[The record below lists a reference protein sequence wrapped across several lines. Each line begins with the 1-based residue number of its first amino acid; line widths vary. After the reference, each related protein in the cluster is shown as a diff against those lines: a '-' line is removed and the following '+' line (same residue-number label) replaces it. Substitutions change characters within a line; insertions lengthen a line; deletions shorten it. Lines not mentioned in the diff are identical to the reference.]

1 LPSFAARVAQ
11 RARDDGGMRN
21 YVDVILRAILFIA
34 IAMVVGSNAHELGST
49 DGNTSVPPLYEVT
62 GWEPLGLVTKLTM
75 LLMVA
80 STFAFA
86 VVMLP
91 SPRPA
96 RRVQWANLGYLL
108 GIAGIA
114 TTVVIAAILEELTHE
129 HGSFHWGG
137 GLWLGLVGYAVG
149 GVVCFVVA
157 RD

>member
-1 LPSFAARVAQ
+1 
-11 RARDDGGMRN
+11 MRN

-49 DGNTSVPPLYEVT
+49 DGNTSVPPLYEVA

-80 STFAFA
+80 STFVFA

-91 SPRPA
+91 SPRPV
-96 RRVQWANLGYLL
+96 RRGQWANLGYLL

-114 TTVVIAAILEELTHE
+114 AIVVIAAILEELTHE
-129 HGSFHWGG
+129 HGSFHWSG
-137 GLWLGLVGYAVG
+137 GLWLALVGYSVG